1 LDLSLVQKGL
11 LFSFILSVVGISSR
25 VLIFDHSMHP
35 TQTYAEW
42 LASLSAQLT
51 IYSQEEAENLVFWLF
66 EHHLGLRRSEL
77 TLTIPSETN
86 REHLHG
92 DFQRLLTG
100 EPIQY
105 ILGEAPFYGRNF
117 SVSRDTLIPR
127 NETEELVHRILKE
140 NPKSGLRVLDLGT
153 GTGCISITLALEL
166 KDPEVYALD
175 VSVEALDVARK
186 NAAQLGANVGF
197 LEGDLL
203 GAIPN
208 LPLFDVLVS
217 NPPYVPLRDKEEMHA
232 NVLNFEPHLALFVPD
247 EDPLLFYRAI
257 GSWGQQLLKTGGKL
271 YLEIYEN
278 LANELVQLLLSQ
290 GYNQVQV
297 HPDLNGKNRM
307 ITCLW
312 L

>member
-1 LDLSLVQKGL
+1 M
-11 LFSFILSVVGISSR
+11 
-25 VLIFDHSMHP
+25 HS

-51 IYSQEEAENLVFWLF
+51 AYSQAEAENLVFWLF
-66 EHHLGLRRSEL
+66 EHHVGLRRSEL
-77 TLTIPSETN
+77 PLAISSETN
-86 REHLHG
+86 RVPLLA
-92 DFQRLLTG
+92 DFERLLTG

-140 NPKSGLRVLDLGT
+140 NPKPGLRVLDLGT
-153 GTGCISITLALEL
+153 GTGCIPITLALEL

-175 VSVEALDVARK
+175 VSVEALEVARK
-186 NAAQLGANVGF
+186 NAAHLGANVQF
-197 LEGDLL
+197 LRGDLL
-203 GAIPN
+203 AEIPN
-208 LPLFDVLVS
+208 LALFDVLVS
-217 NPPYVPLRDKEEMHA
+217 NPPYVPLRDQVEMHV

-278 LANELVQLLLSQ
+278 LADELVQLLQSLD
-290 GYNQVQV
+290 YTQVKV
-297 HPDLNGKNRM
+297 HEDLNGKNRM
-307 ITCLW
+307 VTCTW
-312 L
+312 F

>member
-1 LDLSLVQKGL
+1 M
-11 LFSFILSVVGISSR
+11 
-25 VLIFDHSMHP
+25 HS

-51 IYSQEEAENLVFWLF
+51 AYSQAEAENLVFWLF
-66 EHHLGLRRSEL
+66 EHHVGLRRSEL
-77 TLTIPSETN
+77 PLAISSETN
-86 REHLHG
+86 RKPLLA
-92 DFQRLLTG
+92 DFERLLTG

-140 NPKSGLRVLDLGT
+140 NPKPGLRVLDLGT
-153 GTGCISITLALEL
+153 GTGCIPITLALEL

-175 VSVEALDVARK
+175 VSVEALEVARK
-186 NAAQLGANVGF
+186 NAAHLGANVQF
-197 LEGDLL
+197 LRGDLL
-203 GAIPN
+203 AEIPN
-208 LPLFDVLVS
+208 LALFDVLVS
-217 NPPYVPLRDKEEMHA
+217 NPPYVPLRDQVEMHV

-278 LANELVQLLLSQ
+278 LADELVQLLQSLD
-290 GYNQVQV
+290 YTQVKV
-297 HPDLNGKNRM
+297 HEDLNGKNRM
-307 ITCLW
+307 VTCTW
-312 L
+312 F

>member
-1 LDLSLVQKGL
+1 
-11 LFSFILSVVGISSR
+11 
-25 VLIFDHSMHP
+25 MHP

-51 IYSQEEAENLVFWLF
+51 TYSQVEAENLVFWLF
-66 EHHLGLRRSEL
+66 EKHLGLRRADL
-77 TLTIPSETN
+77 QQAIPIEAVLE
-86 REHLHG
+86 RLLA
-92 DFQRLLTG
+92 DFERLLTG

-117 SVSRDTLIPR
+117 LVTRDTLIPR

-140 NPKSGLRVLDLGT
+140 NPKPRLRVLDLGT
-153 GTGCISITLALEL
+153 GTGCIPITLALEL
-166 KDPEVYALD
+166 RDPEMYALD
-175 VSVEALDVARK
+175 VSVEALEVARQ
-186 NAAQLGANVGF
+186 NALNLGANVQF

-203 GAIPN
+203 GRAPN
-208 LPLFDVLVS
+208 FALFDVLVS
-217 NPPYVPLRDKEEMHA
+217 NPPYVPLRDQEEMHA

-278 LANELVQLLLSQ
+278 LADELVQLLLSL
-290 GYNQVQV
+290 GYSQVQV
-297 HPDLNGKNRM
+297 HQDLNGKNRM

-312 L
+312 Q

>member
-1 LDLSLVQKGL
+1 
-11 LFSFILSVVGISSR
+11 
-25 VLIFDHSMHP
+25 MHP

-42 LASLSAQLT
+42 LASFSAQLT
-51 IYSQEEAENLVFWLF
+51 TYSLEEAENLVFWLF
-66 EHHLGLRRSEL
+66 EHHLGLRRADL
-77 TLTIPSETN
+77 QLAIP
-86 REHLHG
+86 G
-92 DFQRLLTG
+92 DLDRKPLLADFERLLTG

-117 SVSRDTLIPR
+117 LVTRDTLIPR
-127 NETEELVHRILKE
+127 NETEELVHRIIQE
-140 NPKSGLRVLDLGT
+140 NPRSGVRILDLGT
-153 GTGCISITLALEL
+153 GTGCIPITLDLEL
-166 KDPEVYALD
+166 QAPEVYGLD
-175 VSVEALDVARK
+175 VSVKALDVARK
-186 NAAQLGANVGF
+186 NATQLEARVQF

-217 NPPYVPLRDKEEMHA
+217 NPPYVPLRDQGEMHA

-290 GYNQVQV
+290 GYSQVQV

>member
-1 LDLSLVQKGL
+1 M
-11 LFSFILSVVGISSR
+11 
-25 VLIFDHSMHP
+25 HS

-51 IYSQEEAENLVFWLF
+51 TYSQVEAENLVFWLF
-66 EHHLGLRRSEL
+66 EYHIGLRRSEL
-77 TLTIPSETN
+77 PLAIQSETN
-86 REHLHG
+86 RKPLLA
-92 DFQRLLTG
+92 DFERLLTG

-117 SVSRDTLIPR
+117 IVTRDTLIPR

-140 NPKSGLRVLDLGT
+140 NPKPRLRVLDLGT
-153 GTGCISITLALEL
+153 GTGCIPITLALEL

-175 VSVEALDVARK
+175 VSVEALEVARQ
-186 NAAQLGANVGF
+186 NALNLGANVQF

-203 GAIPN
+203 EPAPN
-208 LPLFDVLVS
+208 FALFDVLVS
-217 NPPYVPLRDKEEMHA
+217 NPPYVPVRDQEEMHV

-257 GSWGQQLLKTGGKL
+257 GSWGQQLLKKGGKL

-278 LANELVQLLLSQ
+278 LADELVQLLLSQ
-290 GYNQVQV
+290 DYSHVQV

-307 ITCLW
+307 ISCFW
-312 L
+312 P

>member
-1 LDLSLVQKGL
+1 
-11 LFSFILSVVGISSR
+11 
-25 VLIFDHSMHP
+25 MHP

-86 REHLHG
+86 RVPLLA
-92 DFQRLLTG
+92 DFERLLTG

-153 GTGCISITLALEL
+153 GTGCIPITLALEL

-290 GYNQVQV
+290 GYSQVQV

-312 L
+312 Q